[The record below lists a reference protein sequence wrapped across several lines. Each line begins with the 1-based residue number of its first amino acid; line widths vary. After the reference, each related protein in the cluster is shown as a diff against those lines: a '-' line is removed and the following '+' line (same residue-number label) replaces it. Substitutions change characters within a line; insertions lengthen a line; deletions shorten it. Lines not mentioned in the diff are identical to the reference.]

1 MMSADG
7 DAFTDVSIILALTG
21 ATVAFAET
29 TVAVDAYG
37 CEAEAVAVAFAVCVA
52 EAGFAGA
59 FLGAAG
65 STTTVDPLGFSVGR
79 VREGVATADAGFTFT
94 TTGEFGAAATAE
106 VTGSVAGFDA
116 ATGVAAGFETATGGA
131 TIG

>member
-1 MMSADG
+1 MSGDG
-7 DAFTDVSIILALTG
+7 DAFADVSIILALTG
-21 ATVAFAET
+21 ATAAFAGT

-37 CEAEAVAVAFAVCVA
+37 CEEGAVTVAFAVCVV

-65 STTTVDPLGFSVGR
+65 STTTVDPLAFSVGR
-79 VREGVATADAGFTFT
+79 VCDGGATADAGFTFT
-94 TTGEFGAAATAE
+94 PTGELDEATAE
-106 VTGSVAGFDA
+106 FAGGVAGFE
-116 ATGVAAGFETATGGA
+116 ATTAGATGFETAIGGA